1 MANVRKKQIRRFFT
15 TQEGKS
21 MIPTKILLS
30 YRFKTGSN
38 TETPKVAV
46 FAQVKNGGTEATQA
60 PPVWINRDVE
70 YVKATYDAKNLGDT
84 LYDSGL
90 LAANEDAL
98 ETSQVVYLNEEYD
111 ITGLI
116 IEIFGREHLSRLRE
130 VIFFYKVD
138 EFSEEQEYQLV

>member
-30 YRFKTGSN
+30 YRFKEYTG
-38 TETPKVAV
+38 TAETPKVAV
-46 FAQVKNGGTEATQA
+46 FAQVKNGGTGATKA
-60 PPVWINRDVE
+60 PPVWINKDV
-70 YVKATYDAKNLGDT
+70 VWNGTTYAAKNLGDT
-84 LYDSGL
+84 LFDSGTDGV
-90 LAANEDAL
+90 NEAL

-138 EFSEEQEYQLV
+138 EFGEEQEYQLV

>member
-30 YRFKTGSN
+30 YRFKEYTG
-38 TETPKVAV
+38 TAETPKVGV
-46 FAQVKNGGTEATQA
+46 FAQVKNDGTTKA
-60 PPVWINRDVE
+60 PPVWINRDVTWNGTS
-70 YVKATYDAKNLGDT
+70 YAAKTLGDT
-84 LYDSGL
+84 LYDSGTDGS
-90 LAANEDAL
+90 NEAL

-116 IEIFGREHLSRLRE
+116 IEIYGREHLSRLRE
-130 VIFFYKVD
+130 VIFFYKID